1 MSHYASNEIKFLC
14 VIMLN
19 EMLKNFIVLVNYT
32 VKDTSHISLLVVYV
46 AEGLTSVKQ
55 IDGRLRG

>member
-1 MSHYASNEIKFLC
+1 MISWCQLL
-14 VIMLN
+14 VI
-19 EMLKNFIVLVNYT
+19 NFVVLVNYT
-32 VKDTSHISLLVVYV
+32 VKDNSHISLPEVYV